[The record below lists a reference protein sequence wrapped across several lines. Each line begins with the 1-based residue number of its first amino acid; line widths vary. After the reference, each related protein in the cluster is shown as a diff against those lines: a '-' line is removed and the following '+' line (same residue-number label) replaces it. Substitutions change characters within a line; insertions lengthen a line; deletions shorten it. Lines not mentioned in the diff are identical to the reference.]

1 MADRNYLRNPNSPFF
16 SVEDDDVDDDT
27 FLRNSRQAQ
36 KLREIEDRA
45 LRSAQQSVSIL
56 RETEEIGVKTAEE
69 LMIQREKLER
79 TEKNL
84 DDINTTL
91 RYSQKHINGIKSVFG
106 GLKNYFSGR
115 GDQKPGQSDPSTSS
129 TNSSSSIASPSG
141 YSASASRKL
150 TEALESKP
158 ESQGIHPGLR
168 IRGLSD
174 EDDDVPNLRSP
185 TSSNPL
191 QSRFNQVNE
200 ILDKNIDEVGSSLA
214 RLKGL
219 AQGLGEEIESQND
232 LIDRIHDKTDRAE
245 VTVGRQNR
253 EIKRLLK

>member
-1 MADRNYLRNPNSPFF
+1 MAGRNYLSNPNGSFF

-45 LRSAQQSVSIL
+45 LRSAQQSISIL
-56 RETEEIGVKTAEE
+56 RETEDIGVKTAEE

-106 GLKNYFSGR
+106 SLKNYFSGR
-115 GDQKPGQSDPSTSS
+115 ADQKPGQNDP
-129 TNSSSSIASPSG
+129 SSSSSTSNNAAESSSG

-150 TEALESKP
+150 TEALEYQP
-158 ESQGIHPGLR
+158 PSQGVHPGLR
-168 IRGLSD
+168 IRGLGD

-185 TSSNPL
+185 TSMNPL
-191 QSRFNQVNE
+191 QSRFNQVND
-200 ILDKNIDEVGSSLA
+200 ILDKNIDEVGSSLS

-245 VTVGRQNR
+245 VTVTRQNR
-253 EIKRLLK
+253 EMKRLLK